1 MVYLV
6 DELKSLVIKQIKTVF
21 PTVTRIYDEPV
32 RQGLIVPAFLVLI
45 INDRQEKKLGRRMD
59 QELFFAVTYFPSDE
73 RVFYTEADQVS
84 FTFKTNF
91 RYIANRFHVHEI
103 EAVKEDNTLI
113 ITFKVKATLEEIL
126 EEVKMR
132 TLEVQQVAKES

>member
-1 MVYLV
+1 MV
-6 DELKSLVIKQIKTVF
+6 DDLKSLIIKQLKTVF
-21 PTVTRIYDEPV
+21 PTVSKVYDEPV
-32 RQGLIVPAFLVLI
+32 RQGLKVPAFLVLI

-59 QELFFAVTYFPSDE
+59 QEFFFAITYFPSDE
-73 RVFYTEADQVS
+73 LVFYTEADKVS

-103 EAVKEDNTLI
+103 ETTKEDNTLI
-113 ITFKVKATLEEIL
+113 ITFKVKATLEEII

-132 TLEVQQVAKES
+132 TLEVQQIVKEN

>member
-1 MVYLV
+1 MV
-6 DELKSLVIKQIKTVF
+6 DELKSLVIRQIKELF
-21 PTVTRIYDEPV
+21 PLLKVYDEPV

-59 QELFFAVTYFPSDE
+59 QEFFFAVTYFPSDE
-73 RVFYTEADQVS
+73 KVFYTEADQVS

-103 EAVKEDNTLI
+103 EAAKEDNTLI

-126 EEVKMR
+126 DEIKMS
-132 TLEVQQVAKES
+132 TLEVHRVVKENR

>member
-1 MVYLV
+1 MV

-21 PTVTRIYDEPV
+21 PTIKRVYDEPV

-59 QELFFAVTYFPSDE
+59 QEFFFAVTYFPSDE
-73 RVFYTEADQVS
+73 KVFYTEADQVS

-91 RYIANRFHVHEI
+91 RYIANRFHVHELG
-103 EAVKEDNTLI
+103 ATKEDNTLI
-113 ITFKVKATLEEIL
+113 VTFKVKAILEEII
-126 EEVKMR
+126 EEVKMK
-132 TLEVQQVAKES
+132 TLEVHQVVQEN